1 MLKSPR
7 SQQHLYMNTQGLC
20 MNATGVLGFS
30 NYATVCIL
38 IPCKQKNNLKKCA
51 CTLPEASFV
60 FSVAPWKLY
69 HFEHTCYSL
78 DGQKREN
85 WSPTVCELLI
95 FFVVFFFTFV
105 VDLFSA
111 PQLLLFCWR
120 CTCIFLALNSIN
132 HRFFLA
138 SSSFISLELFST
150 EVHTNMGI
158 WCIVA

>member
-38 IPCKQKNNLKKCA
+38 IPCKQKKNLKKCA

-95 FFVVFFFTFV
+95 FFVVFF
-105 VDLFSA
+105 SH
-111 PQLLLFCWR
+111 LLL
-120 CTCIFLALNSIN
+120 TCFPPHSCSCSVEDV
-132 HRFFLA
+132 RVFFWL
-138 SSSFISLELFST
+138 
-150 EVHTNMGI
+150 
-158 WCIVA
+158 